1 MEIELD
7 KLKAF
12 YTIVKSGTFTKAADI
27 LNISQS
33 ALSRAIQ
40 QFEYRIGTKLIIRSP
55 QELKLTIEGKKL
67 YDFAERTLKDAEA
80 LANQFNDNSNEAQG
94 KLKISTMP
102 ATAFILMKQV
112 PEFLKLSPKVE
123 INIHG
128 NLDTIDLS
136 NSDVI
141 VRPMIKNDN
150 DLIQIFLFKYFIR
163 LYASK
168 AYLDKNGIPKSIKD
182 LEKHRLIGYSDS
194 KLWKYA
200 QVYWVNKLGQKPWA
214 VRETSIQVSSSE
226 IAVAAAESDLGII
239 EISDAYKNCRCPHL
253 IEVLPTIDH
262 PIGEVYYIFRKEFKK
277 SKRITSFGE
286 YLSNLYKIKQIE

>member
-163 LYASK
+163 LRSEERRVGK
-168 AYLDKNGIPKSIKD
+168 A
-182 LEKHRLIGYSDS
+182 
-194 KLWKYA
+194 
-200 QVYWVNKLGQKPWA
+200 
-214 VRETSIQVSSSE
+214 
-226 IAVAAAESDLGII
+226 
-239 EISDAYKNCRCPHL
+239 
-253 IEVLPTIDH
+253 
-262 PIGEVYYIFRKEFKK
+262 
-277 SKRITSFGE
+277 
-286 YLSNLYKIKQIE
+286 